1 MWPWFP
7 TTVVTEKLSSI
18 GFQNKPPSLVNLVK
32 RKITMNGIAGKFVQK
47 FGTCVIIVSLF
58 SGCATHTPSAVAIN
72 PEELKWFNPDCRQ
85 AGEQMA
91 WLQSLRRSADDQLF
105 SVRGWLGEGQ
115 RVNWLIN
122 SHIRYLRDY
131 C

>member
-1 MWPWFP
+1 
-7 TTVVTEKLSSI
+7 
-18 GFQNKPPSLVNLVK
+18 
-32 RKITMNGIAGKFVQK
+32 MNAIADKFVQK
-47 FGTCVIIVSLF
+47 FGICVIIVSLC
-58 SGCATHTPSAVAIN
+58 SGCATGTPSAAAID
-72 PEELKWFNPDCRQ
+72 PDELKWFNPDCSR

-91 WLQSLRRSADDQLF
+91 WLQSLRRTADDQLF

-122 SHIRYLRDY
+122 SHLRYLRDY